1 MSTDTPKKYDSH
13 KALPRAKEQIKIYE
27 GTIRRQTERITELER
42 KNARLEKEN
51 EKLKKELSASRKPP
65 KWAKAKK
72 DPKRKKAMKGPKP
85 GHEPNLR
92 KRPEEADET
101 VVLIPE
107 KCPEGHGEL
116 NFPSDS
122 KWYSHFQIDLPEPG
136 RAIVTKFV
144 IGSSYCKGCRKYH
157 SASEGRI
164 SHCLYGARFHA
175 TISYW
180 KFELGLTLGKIRKLL
195 KDQYNL
201 DVSTGQLSEV
211 LSRSAEKF
219 SDSYKDLKTSL
230 KEQSHLH
237 ADETGW
243 RVDGDNS
250 WLWSFSSDDVSV
262 YTIEQS
268 RSQKVVED
276 VLGKSFEGVLT
287 TDFYG
292 AYNAIECAKQ
302 KCWAHLLRDLHELKK
317 KCPKSLEIIYFSSRL
332 KSFFERGKKL
342 REAQAEGRDIEFRLK
357 RLQGDMERFAF
368 RKFRHPRI
376 KVLAKR
382 LIKYRGELYT
392 FIEKNLEPTNNNAER
407 EIRPAVLMRKTSY
420 GNRSDR
426 GAENQAILMTHLQT
440 CRKRGQSFVG
450 FATEHLARSH

>member
-1 MSTDTPKKYDSH
+1 VSDDTSKKYDSH
-13 KALPRAKEQIKIYE
+13 KALPRAKERIKIYE
-27 GTIRRQTERITELER
+27 ETVRRQSERIKELEK
-42 KNARLEKEN
+42 KNSRLEKEN
-51 EKLKKELSASRKPP
+51 EKLKKELAAARKPP
-65 KWAKAKK
+65 KWVKPKK
-72 DPKRKKAMKGPKP
+72 DPKPKRAKKGPKP
-85 GHEPNLR
+85 GHPANLR
-92 KRPEEADET
+92 KRPEKADET

-107 KCPEGHGEL
+107 SCPEGHGEL

-136 RAIVTKFV
+136 RAIVTEFV

-157 SASEGRI
+157 SASNGRI
-164 SHCLYGARFHA
+164 SHSLYGARFHA

-201 DVSTGQLSEV
+201 DVSTGQLSEM

-219 SDSYKDLKTSL
+219 SDSYDDLKTSL

-250 WLWSFSSDDVSV
+250 WLWSFSSNDVSV
-262 YTIEQS
+262 YTIEES
-268 RSQKVVED
+268 RGQKVVED
-276 VLGKSFEGVLT
+276 VLGKLFEGVLT

-317 KCPKSLEIIYFSSRL
+317 KFPKNLEIVYFSSRL
-332 KSFFERGKKL
+332 KSFFTRAKKL
-342 REAQAEGRDIEFRLK
+342 REDHAEGRDIQSRLK
-357 RLQGDMERFAF
+357 RLQGDTERFAF
-368 RKFRHPRI
+368 RKFRHPKL

-382 LIKYRGELYT
+382 IIKYRGELYT

-420 GNRSDR
+420 GNRSER

-440 CRKRGQSFVG
+440 CRKLGLNFVG
-450 FATEHLARSH
+450 FATQHFARCH